1 MNAPVTFNACSVAI
15 DLVRTDGGTQSRAQ
29 LYANVVTDYIDAL
42 GQGAK
47 FPPIVVFFDGTDYW
61 LADGFHRHA
70 AYMGL
75 GKAEIPADVRQGT
88 RRDAILHSVG
98 ANSAHGLRRTQ
109 EDKRRAV
116 TVLLSDPEW
125 STWSDREIA
134 RQCGVD
140 GKTVAKHRAEVTAE
154 IRSEEPRKY
163 INKHGNTATMDTTRI
178 GGEQRRF
185 RNEYEDQEGRRHLP
199 PPPLGDPEPE
209 YRPASQ
215 RRMDPR
221 ALWLWGRLKD
231 FEREGILS
239 SAPEKLLAEMTEPMR
254 ADVRRLLPLVR
265 GFIEEM
271 EVRA

>member
-1 MNAPVTFNACSVAI
+1 MNAPTTINASSVAI

-29 LYANVVTDYIDAL
+29 LYANVVSDYIDAL
-42 GQGAK
+42 GMGAK
-47 FPPIVVFFDGTDYW
+47 FPPVVVFFDGADYW

-116 TVLLSDPEW
+116 SVLLSDYEW
-125 STWSDREIA
+125 SAWSDREIA

-140 GKTVAKHRAEVTAE
+140 GKTVAKHRAEVTADF
-154 IRSEEPRKY
+154 RSEEPRRY
-163 INKHGNTATMDTTRI
+163 INKYGTTATMDTTRI

-185 RNEYEDQEGRRHLP
+185 INEYADREGQGYPP
-199 PPPLGDPEPE
+199 PPPLRDSEPE
-209 YRPASQ
+209 YRPTPQ
-215 RRMDPR
+215 KVMNPK

-231 FEREGILS
+231 FEREGVLRSSPESLLS
-239 SAPEKLLAEMTEPMR
+239 EMTEPMR
-254 ADVRRLLPLVR
+254 EDVRRLLPSVV
-265 GFIEEM
+265 GFLSKM
-271 EVRA
+271 ERNL